1 MPEAGRMR
9 LLRVDLRSARFDDQ
23 DIPREDQVKY
33 LGGRGLAARLLYVEN
48 KPKVGPFDPENRLI
62 IMTGPYTGTLGSF
75 TGFYNITTK
84 SPLTG
89 AILSAH
95 SGGHWGPM
103 LRKTGY
109 DGIVF
114 KGRAPAP
121 TYLSITDAGPELK
134 DASDLWGKD
143 VFETTGALEE
153 RHEAAK
159 ALVIGP
165 GGENKVRFA
174 AIMNDKHRAAGRG
187 GVGAVMGSKNLKAVV
202 VHGTRDVPQADPEK
216 LRESFKTATA
226 TVKEKSQ
233 AFMKYGTSM
242 VVGITGK
249 AGTIPTRNLQ
259 TGYFPEFE
267 KIGGDALVNDHVNR
281 SIACARCP
289 LHCGKETKA
298 EKDYSVVTEGPEY
311 ETLAMFGSNLGNS
324 NLESIIMANDLC
336 NMYGMDTISCAD
348 TIACAFELFE
358 KGIIGEKDTDGL
370 KLDWGDHQAM
380 VQLVEMTGKG
390 EGFGR
395 LIGEGSRRLA
405 AKYGPEAYKYA
416 MNVKGMEFPGY
427 DPRGIQG
434 MSLAFATSTR
444 GACHLRATM
453 YVPELFQG
461 VLDRFTV
468 KGKAQHAQGHAGAV
482 HRARL
487 HDPLQVRRQER
498 LREQLGQHGHARQRR
513 HRVRLHRRRPEDRW
527 ACGSGPWS
535 GCSTCGRGCRG
546 RTTRSPRGS
555 SRRRSTTARRRARSS
570 TRRTSR
576 RSSTRTTR
584 YGAGPGRASRPGS
597 LSTGWASASEAAPA
611 VHIASEHYQVR

>member
-1 MPEAGRMR
+1 MKI
-9 LLRVDLRSARFDDQ
+9 LRVDLTAGKMSDQ
-23 DIPREDQVKY
+23 TVPAEDEAKF
-33 LGGRGLAARLLYVEN
+33 LGGRALAAKILYEEN
-48 KPKVGPFDPENRLI
+48 KPKVDPYDPENRLI
-62 IMTGPYTGTLGSF
+62 VMTGPYTGTYGAF

-114 KGRAPAP
+114 KGKAPKP
-121 TYLSITDAGPELK
+121 VYLLVTDAGAELK

-143 VFETTGALEE
+143 VFETTDVLEK
-153 RHEAAK
+153 RHEKAK
-159 ALVIGP
+159 AAVIGP
-165 GGENKVRFA
+165 AGERLVRFA
-174 AIMNDKHRAAGRG
+174 SVMNDKHRAAGRG
-187 GVGAVMGSKNLKAVV
+187 GAGAVMGSKNLKAIV
-202 VHGTRDVPQADPEK
+202 VHGTKEVPQADPEK
-216 LRESFKTATA
+216 LKETFKAATA

-249 AGTIPTRNLQ
+249 AGAIPTRNMQ
-259 TGYFPEFE
+259 TGYFPDYE
-267 KIGGDALVNDHVNR
+267 KIGGDALVNNHKVKDT
-281 SIACARCP
+281 ACARCP
-289 LHCGKETKA
+289 LHCGNLTKA
-298 EKDYSVVTEGPEY
+298 EKHYRTETEGPEY
-311 ETLAMFGSNLGNS
+311 ETLAMFGPNLGNS
-324 NLESIIMANDLC
+324 NLESIIMANNLC

-358 KGIIGEKDTDGL
+358 KGIVTEKDTGGL
-370 KLDWGDHQAM
+370 RLEWGNHEAI
-380 VQLVEMTGKG
+380 VRLVEMTGRG

-405 AKYGPEAYKYA
+405 AKYGPEAQKYA

-434 MSLAFATSTR
+434 MSLAFATSPR

-468 KGKAQHAQGHAGAV
+468 KGKAGTLKDMHQLFTLYDSMVLCKFGARNAFANSWDNMVMLVNAATGRGYTVDELKKIGARGWTVERLFNLREGLSRKDDTLPERLFTTPIHDGPSKGAV
-482 HRARL
+482 VNRTDFEAELTEYYRL
-487 HDPLQVRRQER
+487 WGWTQEGVPTKEALADLGLR
-498 LREQLGQHGHARQRR
+498 L
-513 HRVRLHRRRPEDRW
+513 
-527 ACGSGPWS
+527 
-535 GCSTCGRGCRG
+535 
-546 RTTRSPRGS
+546 
-555 SRRRSTTARRRARSS
+555 
-570 TRRTSR
+570 
-576 RSSTRTTR
+576 
-584 YGAGPGRASRPGS
+584 
-597 LSTGWASASEAAPA
+597 
-611 VHIASEHYQVR
+611 